1 MSGSPGSGG
10 SNPRK
15 FSEKI
20 ALHNQKQAEETRAF
34 DQLMTDLTVSR
45 VQFQKIQQLRQT
57 QTRAQYYGGSL
68 PNVNQIGNASA
79 DFQGGFP
86 GALDSVRGTRHHG
99 LVERVHRDRN
109 QRINLPHRRP
119 IDKYGRQM
127 ESSPYGTVYL
137 SPPPD
142 NNWRRTNSDSALHTS
157 AMNPQDPFGMNQ
169 QMGRGPPQRNAS
181 VNEAEVDGSG
191 DVFSFP
197 SLSNEEGLMG
207 VSKPLPK
214 QLWEAKKVQS
224 LSSRPKSCEVPGINI
239 FPSPEQNAGL
249 SNYQGSLNTGGSLP
263 DLSNLHFPSPLPTPL
278 DPDDGHHGGGGYHPN
293 LSGGSSTGN
302 LPAAMMHLGIGNHQG
317 GWTEGGLSSSLS
329 NPSIQNS
336 LQNSQLH
343 SSLSNPSIHS
353 SLRLTSLSNPPQGAM
368 SSSPRRRPAPI
379 SPLTLSPGTEQ
390 RRGLSKQLSPTMS
403 PSLSP
408 ITQGVAL
415 DTNSLPMEPPPPY
428 PLYQQLHQQSQ
439 HSMGQQQQRQQQR
452 HHHHQQQQQPVSPL
466 QNISLDF
473 NSGSFSRRS
482 YPERLTNYKSISSLS
497 SSPSFTPPYLSPLFS
512 LHLSL
517 FFPQHNNMAAFFNDP
532 FMDPQFSSRQAK
544 ALSYQVNHRG
554 EGSREG
560 SSGKDFIPSFTLDQ
574 FSMLESAM
582 SQIAGG
588 SCFDPSSPSSSPLY
602 CSQAALMGLGGSHGN
617 LQDQLQQMR
626 PNNNYNCSGGVPN
639 IILTD
644 DSNPSHS
651 KDISSAMSA
660 DNMADCFD
668 SEVSFPLEDELR
680 IEPLSLDGLNML
692 SDPDMV
698 LSDPSVEDSFRSD
711 RL

>member
-20 ALHNQKQAEETRAF
+20 ALHNQKQAEETLAF

-119 IDKYGRQM
+119 IDKHGRQM

-415 DTNSLPMEPPPPY
+415 DTSSLPMEPPPPY

-452 HHHHQQQQQPVSPL
+452 HHHHQQQPVSPL

-473 NSGSFSRRS
+473 NSG
-482 YPERLTNYKSISSLS
+482 
-497 SSPSFTPPYLSPLFS
+497 
-512 LHLSL
+512 
-517 FFPQHNNMAAFFNDP
+517 HNNMAAFFNDP

-544 ALSYQVNHRG
+544 ALSYQ
-554 EGSREG
+554 
-560 SSGKDFIPSFTLDQ
+560 LDQ

-602 CSQAALMGLGGSHGN
+602 SSQAALMGLGGSHGN

-660 DNMADCFD
+660 GNMADCFD

>member
-544 ALSYQVNHRG
+544 ALSYQ
-554 EGSREG
+554 
-560 SSGKDFIPSFTLDQ
+560 LDQ

>member
-20 ALHNQKQAEETRAF
+20 ALHNQKQAEETLAF

-119 IDKYGRQM
+119 IDKHGRQM

-142 NNWRRTNSDSALHTS
+142 NNWRREQQPWAEEKRPGFRLISQLNRTNSDSALHTS

-343 SSLSNPSIHS
+343 SSLSNPSIQNSLQNSQLHSSLSNPSIHS

-415 DTNSLPMEPPPPY
+415 DTSSLPMEPPPPY

-452 HHHHQQQQQPVSPL
+452 HHQHQQQPVSPL

-473 NSGSFSRRS
+473 NSG
-482 YPERLTNYKSISSLS
+482 
-497 SSPSFTPPYLSPLFS
+497 
-512 LHLSL
+512 
-517 FFPQHNNMAAFFNDP
+517 HNNMAAFFNDP

-544 ALSYQVNHRG
+544 ALSYQ
-554 EGSREG
+554 
-560 SSGKDFIPSFTLDQ
+560 LDQ

-660 DNMADCFD
+660 GNMADCFD

>member
-20 ALHNQKQAEETRAF
+20 ALHNQKQAEETLAF

-119 IDKYGRQM
+119 IDKHGRQM

-415 DTNSLPMEPPPPY
+415 DTSSLPMEPPPPY

-452 HHHHQQQQQPVSPL
+452 HHHHQQQPVSPL

-473 NSGSFSRRS
+473 NSG
-482 YPERLTNYKSISSLS
+482 
-497 SSPSFTPPYLSPLFS
+497 
-512 LHLSL
+512 
-517 FFPQHNNMAAFFNDP
+517 HNNMAAFFNDP

-554 EGSREG
+554 EVSREG

-602 CSQAALMGLGGSHGN
+602 SSQAALMGLGGSHGN

-660 DNMADCFD
+660 GNMADCFD